1 MSRLTHVVFSVMLL
15 ASCSIERPPNVIT
28 ILTDDQGWGDLSING
43 NTSINTPNIDRI
55 ARSGA
60 RFENYYVSPVCSPTR
75 AELLTGRYHPRSG
88 VHGTS
93 AGSERI
99 DLDETLLSDVFHDVG
114 YATGVFGKW
123 HNGQQAPYHPNSRG
137 FDHFYGFPS
146 GHWGHYFSPP
156 LERNGELVQGSGYLS
171 DDLTESAME
180 FMRAHTES
188 PFLVFLSYNTPHSP
202 MQVPDE
208 WWNQVLELRQ
218 DPRSPEQ
225 EDTLHTR
232 AALAMMLNIDWNV
245 GRVLTLL
252 DNLSLTEETIV
263 LYFSDNGPNGLRWN
277 ADMKGRKG
285 STDEGG
291 VRSPL
296 LMQWPGMIAEGT
308 VITDITAA
316 IDLMP
321 TLAEFSNI
329 DLNTN
334 YPLDGVSFAPLL
346 RGEIES
352 MPERLIFS
360 HWRGR
365 TSVRTQTYRLGH
377 SGGLFDMVNDREQ
390 RVDLASEYP
399 ELADSLEE
407 AKARWIR
414 EVVPEAYRKHPF
426 TIGSEDERITWLP
439 ARDATA
445 SEGIKRS
452 NRYPN
457 DSFLTN
463 WTSTQDSILW
473 EADVL
478 TTGEYKATLYY
489 TTAVGNEGAQI
500 DLSFGDA
507 SLQATIVEAHN
518 PAEYGMKEDRVQR
531 IESYVKDFRPLVLGS
546 ISLEAGQES
555 LVLQAISIPGKAV
568 ADVRLLQ
575 LERVV
580 EL

>member
-1 MSRLTHVVFSVMLL
+1 MTAVLL
-15 ASCSIERPPNVIT
+15 
-28 ILTDDQGWGDLSING
+28 
-43 NTSINTPNIDRI
+43 
-55 ARSGA
+55 
-60 RFENYYVSPVCSPTR
+60 Y
-75 AELLTGRYHPRSG
+75 
-88 VHGTS
+88 
-93 AGSERI
+93 
-99 DLDETLLSDVFHDVG
+99 
-114 YATGVFGKW
+114 
-123 HNGQQAPYHPNSRG
+123 
-137 FDHFYGFPS
+137 
-146 GHWGHYFSPP
+146 
-156 LERNGELVQGSGYLS
+156 QGSGYLP

-180 FMRAHTES
+180 FMHAHAGS

-218 DPRSPEQ
+218 DPRFPEQ

-263 LYFSDNGPNGLRWN
+263 LYFSDNGPNGPRWN

-296 LMQWPGMIAEGT
+296 LMQWPGVIAEGT

-334 YPLDGVSFAPLL
+334 YLLDGVSLAPLL

-407 AKARWIR
+407 ARARWIR

-507 SLQATIVEAHN
+507 SLQATIVEAHD

>member
-1 MSRLTHVVFSVMLL
+1 
-15 ASCSIERPPNVIT
+15 
-28 ILTDDQGWGDLSING
+28 
-43 NTSINTPNIDRI
+43 
-55 ARSGA
+55 
-60 RFENYYVSPVCSPTR
+60 
-75 AELLTGRYHPRSG
+75 
-88 VHGTS
+88 
-93 AGSERI
+93 
-99 DLDETLLSDVFHDVG
+99 
-114 YATGVFGKW
+114 
-123 HNGQQAPYHPNSRG
+123 
-137 FDHFYGFPS
+137 
-146 GHWGHYFSPP
+146 HYFSPP
-156 LERNGELVQGSGYLS
+156 LETNGELVQGSGYLP
-171 DDLTESAME
+171 DDLTESAVE
-180 FMRAHTES
+180 FMRTHSES
-188 PFLVFLSYNTPHSP
+188 PFLVFLPYNTPHSP

-208 WWNQVLELRQ
+208 WWNRVSELRQ
-218 DPRSPEQ
+218 RPRSPEQ

-252 DNLSLTEETIV
+252 DDLSLTEETIV
-263 LYFSDNGPNGLRWN
+263 LYFSDNGPNGPRWN
-277 ADMKGRKG
+277 AGMKGRKG

-296 LMQWPGMIAEGT
+296 LMQWPGVIAEGT
-308 VITDITAA
+308 VVTDITAA

-346 RGEIES
+346 LGEVEF

-414 EVVPEAYRKHPF
+414 EVVPESYRTRPF

-445 SEGIKRS
+445 SEGIQRS
-452 NRYPN
+452 NQYPN

-473 EADVL
+473 DADVL

-507 SLQATIVEAHN
+507 SLQATIVDAHD
-518 PAEYGMKEDRVQR
+518 PAEYGMEEDRVQR
-531 IESYVKDFRPLVLGS
+531 IESYVKDFRSVVLGPISLEVGQNPLVLR
-546 ISLEAGQES
+546 
-555 LVLQAISIPGKAV
+555 AISIPGKAV

-575 LERVV
+575 LERIV